1 MPALE
6 FASRI
11 DKAGVR
17 VGRRNKFCVAF
28 HHPLHRLVP
37 VHFDRR
43 GRPHTDILNA
53 RLRVRRDRVVSAEVH
68 GTKYRTAA
76 LSSSSIHFPLPASSC
91 SRGCRLVQKKI
102 RAAAQ

>member
-37 VHFDRR
+37 VYFDRR
-43 GRPHTDILNA
+43 GRPHTDIPNA
-53 RLRVRRDRVVSAEVH
+53 RLRVRRDRVVMEVH

-76 LSSSSIHFPLPASSC
+76 LSELLDPFPATRELMLP
-91 SRGCRLVQKKI
+91 RLQALYRKI